1 MILIVDMKP
10 IPLAGRPVLSV
21 LIAKYSFS
29 LRDVLAFR
37 SKIGSSIVYEFEITD
52 LKRWIFQEKSNQ
64 ISDVFNF
71 LAAFNKFQNYLALQ
85 MNRTEYLSELVC
97 SDNMAQ
103 HCTVGH

>member
-52 LKRWIFQEKSNQ
+52 LKRWIFQEKSN
-64 ISDVFNF
+64 IRY
-71 LAAFNKFQNYLALQ
+71 FQFSSSSFQ
-85 MNRTEYLSELVC
+85 QVSELF
-97 SDNMAQ
+97 SIADEQNRISI
-103 HCTVGH
+103 